1 MVKIGKL
8 TVNPYDVDEFIIYN
22 KRDTCEF
29 IIRFRSGVEQVAFEG
44 TREQCESLSSS
55 DICKRIAKHSLMR
68 KTRKPRVFE
77 G

>member
-8 TVNPYDVDEFIIYN
+8 TVNPYDVDEFIIFF

-29 IIRFRSGVEQVAFEG
+29 IIRYRSGVEQVAFEG
-44 TREQCESLSSS
+44 TSEQCKSLLNS
-55 DICKRIAKHSLMR
+55 DICKRIAKQSLMR
-68 KTRKPRVFE
+68 KPRKPRVM